1 MSARHLFRQ
10 EAVEFQR
17 ARQQWG
23 DVAALQPL
31 ATKIFAWFLV
41 GVVATLVVFAF
52 LASYAR
58 KETAIGY
65 LTPTTG
71 TAKIFAPRSG
81 TIRQVHVQEGDAVR
95 EGEPLL
101 TIDTDQ
107 IASDGVDVNVALLD
121 TLSAQRELLSKT
133 IQAEEQRAGAERERL
148 SSLAKGLG
156 SEISQLHA
164 QLQLQKERMEVAN
177 SDLDAGQ
184 QLRAKGYL
192 TTIEQRRRQ
201 MVALEQQQAQQALIQ
216 QVAAKRNQLTETE
229 SSLNQ
234 LPTVM
239 GQKVQAL
246 RNELSATEQRIAETR
261 GRRAYV
267 IRAPLAGRVSTLQ
280 ATVGQNAHPQRPQL
294 EIIPEHA
301 TLQAELFVPTRAI
314 GFIEAGQPV
323 RLLYDAFPYQHF
335 GTYRGE
341 VVRVSQTILMTS
353 DTGGPIKLNEPTY
366 RVIASLE
373 RQEIDVNGKP
383 VALQPDMLLKAD
395 IILERRTLVD
405 WLLSPLRS
413 VRM

>member
-1 MSARHLFRQ
+1 MSARQLFRQ
-10 EAVEFQR
+10 EAVDFQR

-31 ATKIFAWFLV
+31 ATKLFTWFLV
-41 GVVATLVVFAF
+41 GVVAAIVAFAF
-52 LASYAR
+52 LASYGR

-81 TIRQVHVQEGDAVR
+81 TIRQVHVQEGDAVQ
-95 EGEPLL
+95 EGGPLL

-107 IASDGVDVNVALLD
+107 IASDGIDVNASLLES
-121 TLSAQRELLSKT
+121 LSAQRELLSKT
-133 IQAEEQRAGAERERL
+133 IQAEEERAGSERERL
-148 SSLAKGLG
+148 SSLAKGLE
-156 SEISQLHA
+156 SEISQLQA

-177 SDLDAGQ
+177 IDLNAGE

-201 MVALEQQQAQQALIQ
+201 MVALEQQQAQRALIQ
-216 QVAAKRNQLTETE
+216 QVAAKRNQLTEAE

-246 RNELSATEQRIAETR
+246 RNELSATDQRIAETR

-294 EIIPEHA
+294 EIIPQHA

-314 GFIEAGQPV
+314 GFIKAGQPV
-323 RLLYDAFPYQHF
+323 RLLFDAFPYQHF
-335 GTYRGE
+335 GTYRGQ

-373 RQEIDVNGKP
+373 RQDIDANGKS
-383 VALQPDMLLKAD
+383 VALQPDMLLRAD
-395 IILERRTLVD
+395 IILERRSLID

>member
-81 TIRQVHVQEGDAVR
+81 TIRQVHVQEGDAVQ

-373 RQEIDVNGKP
+373 RQEIDVNGRP

>member
-1 MSARHLFRQ
+1 
-10 EAVEFQR
+10 
-17 ARQQWG
+17 
-23 DVAALQPL
+23 
-31 ATKIFAWFLV
+31 
-41 GVVATLVVFAF
+41 
-52 LASYAR
+52 
-58 KETAIGY
+58 
-65 LTPTTG
+65 
-71 TAKIFAPRSG
+71 
-81 TIRQVHVQEGDAVR
+81 VQEGDAVQ
-95 EGEPLL
+95 EGEQLL

-133 IQAEEQRAGAERERL
+133 IQAEEQRAGAEHERL

-156 SEISQLHA
+156 SELSQLQA

-192 TTIEQRRRQ
+192 TTIEHRRRQ

-246 RNELSATEQRIAETR
+246 RNELSATDQRIAETR

-314 GFIEAGQPV
+314 GFIEAGQSV
-323 RLLYDAFPYQHF
+323 RLLFDAFPYQHF
-335 GTYRGE
+335 GTYRGQ
-341 VVRVSQTILMTS
+341 VVRISQTILMTS

-395 IILERRTLVD
+395 IILERRSLID

>member
-201 MVALEQQQAQQALIQ
+201 MVALEQQQAQRALIQ

>member
-133 IQAEEQRAGAERERL
+133 IQAEGQRAGAERERL

-314 GFIEAGQPV
+314 GFIKAGQPV
-323 RLLYDAFPYQHF
+323 RLLFDAFPYQHF

-353 DTGGPIKLNEPTY
+353 DTGGPIQLNEPTY

>member
-31 ATKIFAWFLV
+31 ATKIFTWFLV

-52 LASYAR
+52 LAGYGR

-81 TIRQVHVQEGDAVR
+81 TIRQVHVQEGDAVQ
-95 EGEPLL
+95 EGEQLL

-133 IQAEEQRAGAERERL
+133 IQAEEQRAGAEHERL

-156 SEISQLHA
+156 SELSQLQA

-192 TTIEQRRRQ
+192 TTIEHRRRQ

-229 SSLNQ
+229 SSLSQ

-246 RNELSATEQRIAETR
+246 RNELSATDQRIAETR

-314 GFIEAGQPV
+314 GFIEAGQSV
-323 RLLYDAFPYQHF
+323 RLLFDAFPYQHF
-335 GTYRGE
+335 GTYRGQ
-341 VVRVSQTILMTS
+341 VVRISQTILMTS

-395 IILERRTLVD
+395 IILERRSLID